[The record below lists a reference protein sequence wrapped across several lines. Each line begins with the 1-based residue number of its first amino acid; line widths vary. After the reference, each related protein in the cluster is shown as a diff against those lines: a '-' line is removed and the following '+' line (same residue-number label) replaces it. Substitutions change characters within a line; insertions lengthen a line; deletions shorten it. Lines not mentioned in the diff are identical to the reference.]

1 MRDKLAELSLTEEQM
16 DKIDAILKEEL
27 KDKYVPLSRFNSLNE
42 QKKKLE
48 EDIAGYDAQL
58 ESLKNASGDVDKLKK
73 QIETLQ
79 ADNRKAKEEYDAS
92 IKAMRRDD
100 FIKSTLMEAG
110 LLDAKYIPGV
120 SAYLPINDL
129 DIDSVTSVDTFKTK
143 IAEAKTIASA
153 WFKSDEPPAKEI
165 DGLRINDPITKKNPS
180 DERIDKNSY
189 EYFLNQYN
197 N

>member
-100 FIKSTLMEAG
+100 FIKTTLMEAG
-110 LLDAKYIPGV
+110 LLRFV
-120 SAYLPINDL
+120 SVVVLL
-129 DIDSVTSVDTFKTK
+129 SVHPTTHSM
-143 IAEAKTIASA
+143 
-153 WFKSDEPPAKEI
+153 
-165 DGLRINDPITKKNPS
+165 
-180 DERIDKNSY
+180 
-189 EYFLNQYN
+189 
-197 N
+197 